1 VTSFE
6 EKQLFAEHIEEPQLE
21 FGHGQSSDH
30 PKDGLFLYGPR
41 RRAEGPTT
49 LRVGVVGTTVGLE
62 LFREWS
68 NEIMGRIPV
77 PPPGPRDKEVRLHLS
92 AFPGLQE
99 AFGIGLNPDAFTEV
113 GIDERQLDKLTRIIN
128 QHEAVSKAAD
138 LYVDRVRDHAKN
150 EEQPI
155 DVWIFVV
162 PEFVFERCRRQSRRQ
177 GLPTEKGDFA
187 KSQKARF
194 DAPLFEGV
202 LDVEEEKVFD
212 DIPDFHRHIKAKLL
226 NLNYTSQLVRETTL
240 KPEKFLNATGN
251 PTRRTQDRATIA
263 WNFSTSLYYKTQAD
277 PPWKIAN
284 MRPGVCYVGLVFK
297 VLPEHEKGHACCAAQ
312 MFLSEGDGVVFRGA
326 VGPWK
331 TDKKEFHLSAEA
343 ASALM
348 RLILDTYRQKHGQFP
363 RELFIHGRTSFHREE
378 WEAFCSSAP
387 PETNIVGVRIK
398 STTGDM
404 KLFRDG
410 DYPCLRGTA
419 LILDETNAY
428 LWSSGFAPRIGTYI
442 GPETPNP
449 LFITVLKSS
458 NSTPEMR
465 TVLQDI
471 LGLTKINYNSCN
483 YNDGRPVTIQFADKV
498 GDVLIMG
505 SAKDAERQPFKFY
518 I

>member
-1 VTSFE
+1 MEFE
-6 EKQLFAEHIEEPQLE
+6 DKQLFAEHIEEPVLE
-21 FGHGQSSDH
+21 FGHGQTTDH

-41 RRAEGPTT
+41 RQNAGVSA
-49 LRVGVVGTTVGLE
+49 LRVGVIGTPSGLS
-62 LFREWS
+62 LFRDWA
-68 NEIMGRIPV
+68 NEIMGRIQI

-99 AFGIGLNPDAFTEV
+99 AFGISLDPDAFTECEINEKRLETV
-113 GIDERQLDKLTRIIN
+113 TRIVN

-138 LYVDRVRDHAKN
+138 IYVDRVRNHAKN

-155 DVWIFVV
+155 DIWIFVV
-162 PEFVFERCRRQSRRQ
+162 PEFIFERCRRQSRRQ
-177 GLPTEKGDFA
+177 GLALEVGEFI
-187 KSQKARF
+187 KSQKAKF
-194 DAPLFEGV
+194 DAPLFAGA
-202 LDVEEEKVFD
+202 LDVEGEQVFE

-226 NLNYTSQLVRETTL
+226 DLNYTSQLVRETTL
-240 KPEKFLNATGN
+240 KPENFLNLAGH

-263 WNFSTSLYYKTQAD
+263 WNFCSSLFYKTQAD

-297 VLPEHEKGHACCAAQ
+297 VLPDHEQGHACCAAQ

-331 TDKKEFHLSAEA
+331 TEDKTFHLSADA
-343 ASALM
+343 ANKLM
-348 RLILDTYRQKHGQFP
+348 RMVLETYKDKHGQFP
-363 RELFIHGRTSFHREE
+363 SELFIHGRTSFRNDE
-378 WEAFCSSAP
+378 WDAFCEAAP
-387 PETNIVGVRIK
+387 PETNIVGVRIR
-398 STTGDM
+398 STTGEM

-419 LILDETNAY
+419 LILDERNAY

-449 LFITVLKSS
+449 LFVTILKSS
-458 NSTPEMR
+458 NDAPEMR

-498 GDVLIMG
+498 GDILIMG
-505 SAKDAERQPFKFY
+505 SAKNAVRQPFKFY